1 VNSRQ
6 SVRDQVAENLRSA
19 LVTGRLRPGERY
31 SAPRLAQELGVSAT
45 PVREAMLDF
54 VRLGWVEVEANAG
67 FRVVEPSTRALDDML
82 ELRLLIEVPTMGEI
96 AAACEGE
103 TAEAVEALRPLARD
117 LVAAAEEGDLVRYV
131 TDDIDFHAGFLDLHG
146 NARLTEFVSELR
158 GSSRLFGLSALAA
171 AGNLVETTREHERMI
186 DLALARDREGMEA
199 LVRRHL
205 GHTRGIWAVGGR

>member
-1 VNSRQ
+1 MNSRQ